1 MSLNNLFFLHL
12 SNQPQIM
19 IKKFPFLLLVILF
32 FQCKDDK
39 KLNQEILAPKIV
51 VEKYHG
57 KELVDHFKYL
67 ENENDSIVINWYKNQ
82 TNFAAKTLQNIQNRE
97 VISSYFEKISKEE
110 SKERLNSLTIVNQLY
125 FYLKNSNSNPTKN
138 LYYRNG
144 NNGKEVL
151 LFSPSQSQKFKNYV
165 INYIKPSPK
174 DSKIVVSLTENDKEI
189 SQMIVVDVATKEIS
203 SQVIQNCWPSALGG
217 ISWLP
222 DESGF
227 LYMHI
232 PVTDRN
238 SEEFILNTSSV
249 LYKLGTDPADLN
261 IILSSKKGSN
271 FKIKEEDFP
280 IVHLKDDKYI
290 FAGIYNVSDFVDY
303 YYAPVEEL
311 HKEKINWIPLYRST
325 DKVKD
330 FYVKNDSIFL
340 LSAHNASNFKILKD
354 KISTIDIEK
363 SIIFVPENTSEVI
376 TSMAITKEGIF
387 YVTNKNGVSANIH
400 KKGFEDASSQK
411 LDVQQ
416 SGHINLNSLGIQNND
431 LWIVTKGWISDNVR
445 YKFDTESN
453 TFIKESLVPSTKS
466 ERVDLVVEE
475 VEVKSHDG
483 VMVPLSIIY
492 KKGTKLNSKNRVMIT
507 GYGAYGF
514 SDTPLMDDYIKGWTE
529 NNGVYA
535 VAHVRGGGEKGDT
548 WHLAG
553 MKKTKPNTWKDFI
566 ACTEYL
572 IEKKY
577 TSSDKIFAWSE
588 SAGGVMIGRA
598 ITERPDLYKAVTIR
612 AGMLNATRSE
622 FGPAG
627 LNNITEF
634 GTVKDSLEFEY
645 LLKMDAYQYIKE
657 GVKYPSML
665 LTAGLND
672 SRIGAFET
680 GKFAAKLLAF
690 NDNPNLTLLK
700 IDTEGGHG
708 FDRTNAKRIED
719 LTDLLSFGLWQTG
732 HPDYQLK

>member
-1 MSLNNLFFLHL
+1 MLKN
-12 SNQPQIM
+12 
-19 IKKFPFLLLVILF
+19 FPFLLIVF
-32 FQCKDDK
+32 FSQCKDYK

-51 VEKYHG
+51 VENHHG
-57 KELVDHFKYL
+57 NELKDHFRYL
-67 ENENDSIVINWYKNQ
+67 ENESDSTVTNWYKSQ
-82 TNFAAKTLQNIQNRE
+82 TEFTQKTLENIVNRGA
-97 VISSYFEKISKEE
+97 ISSYFEKISNEE
-110 SKERLNSLTIVNQLY
+110 SEEKLTSLSIVNQLY
-125 FYLKNSNSNPTKN
+125 FYLKASNTKKTKDLFYKKTN
-138 LYYRNG
+138 NG
-144 NNGKEVL
+144 NEIL
-151 LFSPSQSQKFKNYV
+151 LFSPSDSEKFKNHV
-165 INYIKPSPK
+165 INYIKPSPNGT
-174 DSKIVVSLTENDKEI
+174 KIVVSLTENDKEI
-189 SQMIVVDVATKEIS
+189 SKMIIVDVASKEIS
-203 SQVIQNCWPSALGG
+203 PQIIEKCWPSALGG

-222 DESGF
+222 DDSGF
-227 LYMHI
+227 FYMHI
-232 PVTDRN
+232 PVTDKN
-238 SEEFILNTSSV
+238 SKEFALNTSSV
-249 LYKLGTDPADLN
+249 LYKLGTNPTDLN
-261 IILSSKKGSN
+261 IILSSKKGSD

-280 IVHLKDDKYI
+280 IVHLKDDRYI
-290 FAGIYNVSDFVDY
+290 FAGIYNVSEFVDY
-303 YYAPVEEL
+303 YFAPIDEL
-311 HKEKINWIPLYRST
+311 NNKKINWIPLYRST

-330 FYVKNDSIFL
+330 FYLKNDSIYL

-354 KISTIDIEK
+354 KLSTIDIEK
-363 SIIFVPENTSEVI
+363 SKTFVPENTSEVI
-376 TSMAITKEGIF
+376 TSMAITKDGLF
-387 YVTNKNGVSANIH
+387 YVTNKNGINASLH
-400 KKGFEDASSQK
+400 KKGFEDSSSQK
-411 LDVQQ
+411 LDIPQ
-416 SGHINLNSLGIQNND
+416 SGHINLYSLGIQNND

-445 YKFDTESN
+445 YRLDADSN
-453 TFIKESLVPSTKS
+453 TFAKESLVPSTKS

-507 GYGAYGF
+507 GYGAYGY

-548 WHLAG
+548 WHLGG

-577 TSSDKIFAWSE
+577 TSSDKIFAWSA
-588 SAGGVMIGRA
+588 SAGGVLIGRA
-598 ITERPDLYKAVTIR
+598 ITERPDLYKAIAVR
-612 AGMLNATRSE
+612 AGMLNATRAE

-627 LNNITEF
+627 PNNIAEF

-645 LLKMDAYQYIKE
+645 LLEMDAYQHIKKD
-657 GVKYPSML
+657 VKYPSMFL
-665 LTAGLND
+665 IAGLND
-672 SRIGAFET
+672 GRVGAFES